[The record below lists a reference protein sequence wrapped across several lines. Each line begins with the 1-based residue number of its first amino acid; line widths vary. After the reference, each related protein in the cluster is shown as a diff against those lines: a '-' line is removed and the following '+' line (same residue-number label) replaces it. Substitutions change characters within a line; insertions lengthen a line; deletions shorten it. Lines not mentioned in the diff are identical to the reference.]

1 MVRAQPAGT
10 GCNGYVHLGLMYGFR
25 ASFDKTG
32 THGTCLDEQRG
43 MIS

>member
-32 THGTCLDEQRG
+32 HASMSREV
-43 MIS
+43 